1 MSQQNG
7 ARTGPHHGKYLGKYR
22 ATVLGNLDPLQ
33 MGRLL
38 VSVSDVSGVAP
49 STWAMPCVP
58 VAGIQTGFFALPLI
72 GSGVWVE
79 FEQGDPDFPIWV
91 GCYWGSA
98 AEVPTQAR
106 LVPPLIPGVTI
117 QTPLQSTIQVSDMP
131 PTPLTGGVVL
141 RSGTGTASLVVNDT
155 GIFLTYGPY
164 SVALTAAGVSVNQGA
179 LVVI

>member
-1 MSQQNG
+1 MSHHNG
-7 ARTGPHHGKYLGKYR
+7 TKKPHHGKFLGKYR
-22 ATVLGNLDPLQ
+22 ATVLTNIDPLQ

-38 VSVSDVSGVAP
+38 VAVSDVSGLLP

-58 VAGIQTGFFALPLI
+58 VAGIQHGFFALPI
-72 GSGVWVE
+72 PGSGVWVE

-98 AEVPTQAR
+98 AEVPMQAQ
-106 LVPPLIPGVTI
+106 LLPPLIPGVTI
-117 QTPLQSTIQVSDMP
+117 QTPLQSSIQVSDMP

-141 RSGTGTASLVVNDT
+141 RSGTGVATLTVNDT
-155 GIFLTYGPY
+155 GIYLSYGPF
-164 SVALTAAGVSVNQGA
+164 SVMLTPAGVSVNQGA